1 MPTLIK
7 NTTGNVEYGVHM
19 KGMAGLLR
27 NTIGDANQ
35 LVMNGILS
43 KTAPPMSKS
52 IEPIFKNKTVPMRT
66 GGQVPYAGPKY

>member
-1 MPTLIK
+1 MLNLVK
-7 NTTGNVEYGVHM
+7 NTTSNVDDAVKMRGL
-19 KGMAGLLR
+19 AGLLR

-35 LVMNGILS
+35 LVMNGVVT

-52 IEPIFKNKTVPMRT
+52 IEPIIKTKTVPMRT

>member
-1 MPTLIK
+1 MPSLVK
-7 NTTGNVEYGVHM
+7 NTTGNVEDGVHM

-35 LVMNGILS
+35 LVMNGVLG

-52 IEPIFKNKTVPMRT
+52 IEPIFKTKTVPMRT